1 MRYKVQD
8 IIKTVRPEFLR
19 LKAQKPSSES
29 PAAAQILEN
38 RLNLRLASLSAKATK
53 RQHRPLWSRTTKP
66 HVETIRSSKNKQQF
80 HLIPERNSRTDRS
93 QRYTSAMRIGGFGL
107 LIIFMVNLANIF
119 AAGLDFRGHL
129 IGQAAEGLESLQ
141 SAVSQADQ
149 LKLSEAAGE
158 FEKAQQTFEQTKE
171 QLSFLQ
177 TGNQLAT
184 SKSVSSA
191 NAMLQAGLE
200 VSRAGQLFAESGQDL
215 INWPELFIQANRDA
229 LLKQK
234 PTEGQP
240 SLTARL
246 NQDLQK
252 VSQAI
257 DHLQTAQGLLKEVDL
272 NTLPANYRE
281 KFAPLSSKLDSI
293 LALLTEQREHFPA
306 ILKLLGDRYPHSYL
320 ILLQNDTEAR
330 PTGGFIGSLLLVDIN
345 DGLITKAEFKDV
357 YSYDGQ
363 LSESIPA
370 PEDISQITD
379 NWRLRDSNYSP
390 DFAISAE
397 KAAWF
402 LQKSKGPSVE
412 TVIAINQSL
421 IADLIA
427 ELGPLKIPELKS
439 DLTST
444 NFQFLLSYLIETKY
458 YGAENPKLILSKTID
473 AFKEKLLHTDNPKG
487 LLRSLIAGLSQ
498 QKILFYSRD
507 TQIQKLFE
515 DFHLTP
521 HPQIPGNQEDYLQV
535 IATSI
540 GGNKSDLFMSQDLS
554 HKAYVDGE
562 GNIYDE
568 LTITREHHFTDAD
581 LDRWNKLLRKFELPT
596 LSDDMA
602 SLLGRGDNLANLK
615 IYLPFGSQLLESS
628 SSPGAKAPAIS
639 VRHDP
644 ELKKTYFLTQ
654 MRTQAGDISSV
665 TIRYKLPF
673 QLKLLPADIYHLIV
687 DKQIGLVPDRF
698 AHQTILNPLLT
709 ILRSS
714 FPENPQ
720 LTTLPNTLE
729 GMQVIAK

>member
-8 IIKTVRPEFLR
+8 IIKTARPEFLR
-19 LKAQKPSSES
+19 LKPQKPAPES
-29 PAAAQILEN
+29 PAAAHMLEN

-53 RQHRPLWSRTTKP
+53 RQHRPLWNRTTKP
-66 HVETIRSSKNKQQF
+66 HVETIISSKNKQNF
-80 HLIPERNSRTDRS
+80 HLVPERNSRTDRS
-93 QRYTSAMRIGGFGL
+93 HRYGSVMRVGGFGL
-107 LIIFMVNLANIF
+107 LIIFMINLANIF

-129 IGQAAEGLESLQ
+129 IGQAAEGLGSLQ

-177 TGNQLAT
+177 TGNQLAS
-184 SKSVSSA
+184 SKNINSV
-191 NAMLQAGLE
+191 NNLLEAGQE
-200 VSRAGQLFAESGQDL
+200 VSTAGQLFSESGQDL
-215 INWPELFIQANRDA
+215 INWPELFIQANRDV

-234 PTEGQP
+234 PATDQP

-257 DHLQTAQGLLKEVDL
+257 DHLQKAQELLKEVDI

-281 KFAPLSSKLDSI
+281 KFAPLSAKLDSI

-330 PTGGFIGSLLLVDIN
+330 PTGGFIGSLLLVDVN
-345 DGLITKAEFKDV
+345 DGLITRAEFKDV

-363 LSESIPA
+363 LSENIPA
-370 PEDISQITD
+370 PEDIAQITD

-402 LQKSKGPSVE
+402 LQKSKGPSVD
-412 TVIAINQSL
+412 TVIAVNQSI

-439 DLTST
+439 NLTST
-444 NFQFLLSYLIETKY
+444 NFQFLLSYLVETKY
-458 YGAENPKLILSKTID
+458 YGAENPKIILSKTID

-487 LLRSLIAGLSQ
+487 LLRSIITGFSQ

-507 TQIQKLFE
+507 AQIQKLFA

-521 HPQIPGNQEDYLQV
+521 RPQTPTANEDYLQV

-540 GGNKSDLFMSQDLS
+540 GGNKSDLFMSQDLN
-554 HKAYVDGE
+554 HKTYIDAD

-568 LTITREHHFTDAD
+568 LTITREHHFTQAD
-581 LDRWNKLLRKFELPT
+581 LDRWNNLLRKFELPT

-602 SLLGRGDNLANLK
+602 RLLGSGDNLVNLK
-615 IYLPFGSQLLESS
+615 IYLPFDSQLLESS

-639 VRHDP
+639 IRHDP
-644 ELKKTYFLTQ
+644 ELQKTYFLTQ
-654 MRTQAGDISSV
+654 MHTQSGEISTM

-673 QLKLLPADIYHLIV
+673 QLKLLPADIYRLVV
-687 DKQIGLVPDRF
+687 DKQIGLVPNRF
-698 AHQTILNPLLT
+698 SHQTILNPLLST
-709 ILRSS
+709 LRSNFS
-714 FPENPQ
+714 ENPQ
-720 LTTLPNTLE
+720 LMPLPNTLE
-729 GMQVIAK
+729 GIQVIAK